1 VLAIGGIGEFEA
13 EDLGVLFGLLET
25 VARAGVGRLGLDDRD
40 GHVRPIAEDVVGP
53 LPRTAAAP
61 LAGDDD
67 TAIGEGDLLVE
78 PVRLGVPPSGLKPG
92 NDKTSTS
99 VRFVRHD
106 LLLRSP
112 SVRVEEIRCHIT
124 PSFAEQG
131 PAPNCTLANPAL
143 RPS

>member
-53 LPRTAAAP
+53 LARAAAAT

-78 PVRLGVPPSGLKPG
+78 AVGFRVPPGGLEPG
-92 NDKTSTS
+92 NDKTSARI
-99 VRFVRHD
+99 RFVRH
-106 LLLRSP
+106 
-112 SVRVEEIRCHIT
+112 
-124 PSFAEQG
+124 
-131 PAPNCTLANPAL
+131 
-143 RPS
+143 